1 MRASLKIV
9 NQATLGLL
17 FKLLRPYQWSKNLFL
32 FGPLVF
38 SKRLFEDQFVFPV
51 LIGFCLFSIA
61 SSSGYIFND
70 IRDIENDRQH
80 PKKRNRPVAS
90 GRVSV
95 PFAMG
100 LSIILGITS
109 VAASFYVKPSFG
121 LIVLGYLL
129 LNTLY
134 SITLKHLVILD
145 VMAIAAGFVLR
156 VMAGAKLVEVYPSNW
171 LIICTILLSLFL
183 GFSKRRHELLLL
195 PEKAQNHRKVLR
207 HYSSYFLDQMIA
219 VVTSATLMSYML
231 YTVSEQTVQFFGT
244 RHLIWTIPFVLY
256 GIFRYLYLVHQKA
269 EGGDPAD
276 TILGDLPMLFN
287 FLLWVMT
294 CILIIYYVK

>member
-1 MRASLKIV
+1 MGPPFKRNRTKA
-9 NQATLGLL
+9 L
-17 FKLLRPYQWSKNLFL
+17 FNLLRPYQWSKNLLL

-38 SKRLFEDQFVFPV
+38 SKKLFETQLCLELLV
-51 LIGFCLFSIA
+51 GFFLFSLA
-61 SSSGYIFND
+61 SSSVYIFND

-80 PKKRNRPVAS
+80 PEKQHRPIAS

-95 PFAMG
+95 PFAMS
-100 LSIILGITS
+100 LSIVLGLVS
-109 VAASFYVKPSFG
+109 LGGSFYLTPSFG
-121 LIVLGYLL
+121 GMVLGYTI
-129 LNTLY
+129 LNLLY
-134 SITLKHLVILD
+134 SLGLKQLVILD
-145 VMAIAAGFVLR
+145 VMSIAAGFVLR
-156 VMAGAKLVEVYPSNW
+156 VMAGAKIVEVYPSNW

-195 PEKAQNHRKVLR
+195 PEKPDSHRKVLK

-219 VVTSATLMSYML
+219 VVTSATVISYML

-244 RHLIWTIPFVLY
+244 RNLIWTVPFVLY

-276 TILGDLPMLFN
+276 AISRDTPMLLN

-294 CILIIYYVK
+294 CIIIIYYVK